1 METPHERLL
10 RQLLST
16 HRCTTCRQ
24 RFRRDGFSFV
34 ARHEKLWVVSA
45 RCSACH
51 TQQMFWVSL
60 KNGVQATPAEI
71 SPTER
76 KRLEALP
83 PITSDDV
90 LDMHQFLAR
99 FDGDFAELF
108 APRV

>member
-1 METPHERLL
+1 MDTPQERLL

-16 HRCTTCRQ
+16 HRCTNCRQ

-34 ARHEKLWVVSA
+34 ARQEKLWVVSA
-45 RCSACH
+45 RCSHCH

-60 KNGVQATPAEI
+60 KSGVQTHPGEVTP
-71 SPTER
+71 SER

-83 PITSDDV
+83 PVSSDDV
-90 LDMHQFLAR
+90 LDMHEFLGC

-108 APRV
+108 AKRV